1 MKKTNF
7 INPFYLLILSIIL
20 SFLLLLHSLL
30 SYYTLAC
37 LFSLVLFIFLIIFL
51 TVRKFLEKGFLA
63 YCSQSLQN
71 TLLNRSIFDVL
82 CDLWFMPKIGL
93 YIKAFFGPFY
103 YQVNPE
109 QALSN
114 FEIIGLSRAVTV
126 KGMINLFPCLKKL
139 LMPRKK
145 KALPFEKNRDFMND
159 SDDDITHDEV
169 NQNENIQIRTSFEN
183 SNRNSVSVVQIK
195 TNIIFRTE
203 NFKQENIPL
212 IIRETRK
219 PEKEEKSIKKSSIPS
234 DLKVPIFK
242 NFYEEESKVPEKI
255 MEVEND
261 QTISEISNEKKKKTM
276 KNNYPLEMDMKD
288 MDMPKTKLI
297 KSSRRYAEQEERKRN
312 ELAKVPISTK
322 WDNYEKFEQKK
333 LLEKNQIEKG
343 VNPLI
348 PEMKGPL
355 KYMTL
360 LNDLK
365 TNGILS
371 KIESGKLIKLFGIS
385 SIVLLAQLRFN
396 QNIRQWIKK
405 TIVFLLYLIP
415 TGISITSFILI
426 FAKSLKNKERKKEI
440 NPSKEEEN
448 LIKNI

>member
-1 MKKTNF
+1 MKRAHS
-7 INPFYLLILSIIL
+7 INPFYLLFLSIGL
-20 SFLLLLHSLL
+20 FFLLLLHSLL
-30 SYYTLAC
+30 SYYTLFC
-37 LFSLVLFIFLIIFL
+37 LFTLVICVFLIIFL
-51 TVRKFLEKGFLA
+51 GVRKFLEKGFLA
-63 YCSQSLQN
+63 HCSPSLQN

-93 YIKAFFGPFY
+93 YIKAFLGPFY
-103 YQVNPE
+103 YKVNPE

-114 FEIIGLSRAVTV
+114 FEIIGMSRAVTV
-126 KGMINLFPCLKKL
+126 KGMINLFPFLKKM

-145 KALPFEKNRDFMND
+145 KALPFEKNRDLMND
-159 SDDDITHDEV
+159 SDDDILHDEV
-169 NQNENIQIRTSFEN
+169 NQNENIQIRASFEN
-183 SNRNSVSVVQIK
+183 SNKNFVSVVQIK

-212 IIRETRK
+212 ILRETRK
-219 PEKEEKSIKKSSIPS
+219 PEKEVKSIKRSSNHS
-234 DLKVPIFK
+234 DLKVPKFK
-242 NFYEEESKVPEKI
+242 NFYEEDSKILSEKI
-255 MEVEND
+255 MEVGND
-261 QTISEISNEKKKKTM
+261 DQAMSEIPTGKKQKKM
-276 KNNYPLEMDMKD
+276 NKNDDPLEMDIKD
-288 MDMPKTKLI
+288 IDMPKTKLI
-297 KSSRRYAEQEERKRN
+297 KSSRKYAEQEERKRN
-312 ELAKVPISTK
+312 ELEKVPISTK

-385 SIVLLAQLRFN
+385 SVVLLAQLRFN
-396 QNIRQWIKK
+396 HNIRQWIKK
-405 TIVFLLYLIP
+405 TVVFLLYLIP

-426 FAKSLKNKERKKEI
+426 FVKSLKNNGRKKEKEI
-440 NPSKEEEN
+440 KPSNE
-448 LIKNI
+448 